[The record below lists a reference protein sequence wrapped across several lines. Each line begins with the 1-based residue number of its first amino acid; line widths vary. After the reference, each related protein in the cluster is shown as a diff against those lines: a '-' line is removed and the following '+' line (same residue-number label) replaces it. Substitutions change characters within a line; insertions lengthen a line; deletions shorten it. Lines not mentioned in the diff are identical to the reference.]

1 MSDFTPVPK
10 GLERTSEG
18 HLLIRWSDGHSQ
30 KLPPKM
36 LLDACPCATCREKKE
51 TPTATESPLKIVGS
65 VRPEPVSVM
74 SMTPVGNYAYTISFS
89 KGCNKGIYTFEYLR
103 DLEEESVE
111 T

>member
-1 MSDFTPVPK
+1 MSDLTPVPK

-51 TPTATESPLKIVGS
+51 TPTATESP
-65 VRPEPVSVM
+65 VSVM